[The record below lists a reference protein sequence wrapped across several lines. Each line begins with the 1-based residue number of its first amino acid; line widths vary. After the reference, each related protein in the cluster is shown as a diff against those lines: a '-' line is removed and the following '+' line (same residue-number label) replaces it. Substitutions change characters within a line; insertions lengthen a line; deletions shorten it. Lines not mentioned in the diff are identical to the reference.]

1 MVPVSLSDFP
11 IFDGSSSLESFLQQC
26 ARLATLGGIDEVQLQ
41 TVIAAR
47 CRGLALNVVET
58 DGDPGDVTSR
68 LRAAFG
74 GKCSELALSRLS
86 AAVKGDTPILEY
98 ATLIKELVRDACPE
112 FFDNT
117 GKVKNICIPAHKA
130 ALYRHLLIGLSS
142 YEKVLLSMDGAF
154 WKKLLGQNAEFDN
167 CLPWFSQNINF

>member
-1 MVPVSLSDFP
+1 MAGENEKKSDAQDAGAPTQRVVPVSLSDFP

-26 ARLATLGGIDEVQLQ
+26 TRLATLGGIDEVQLQ

-58 DGDPGDVTSR
+58 DSDQGDVMSR

-86 AAVKGDTPILEY
+86 AAVKGDTPALEY
-98 ATLIKELVRDACPE
+98 LRH
-112 FFDNT
+112 
-117 GKVKNICIPAHKA
+117 AHQGA
-130 ALYRHLLIGLSS
+130 GSGRLPRVFRQHRESEEHMCSS
-142 YEKVLLSMDGAF
+142 
-154 WKKLLGQNAEFDN
+154 
-167 CLPWFSQNINF
+167 P